1 MRRRT
6 GLVAAGTAL
15 VMTVGLTGAAVAAG
29 TPTPGT
35 GGKGAVTA
43 AAEAAKAGK
52 PGKGKGDSDWLASL
66 ARRYGVTVARLDAAL
81 RHVKE
86 QLGANGGNVED
97 PAVVAGLARDLGLS
111 RQQAT
116 RLLAEVFDAAGSPG
130 KGKPGKG
137 GKPGKPGEGKPG
149 KPGKPGKDGKPGK
162 PGDALAAFSAA
173 DLAKLLRVSQ
183 ARAQAALDAVR
194 TMASGPR
201 GSVDESSARFAAIA
215 RQSGVTPKQLA
226 DALFTLKMAA
236 GRPPAQGPGK
246 AAAAAN

>member
-29 TPTPGT
+29 TPSPGT
-35 GGKGAVTA
+35 GGKGTVTA

-137 GKPGKPGEGKPG
+137 GKPGKPG
-149 KPGKPGKDGKPGK
+149 
-162 PGDALAAFSAA
+162 DALAAVSAA

>member
-29 TPTPGT
+29 TPSPGT
-35 GGKGAVTA
+35 GGKGTVTA

-149 KPGKPGKDGKPGK
+149 KPG
-162 PGDALAAFSAA
+162 DALAAFSAA